1 MESKSRHG
9 YVHVRY
15 KLHKNA
21 PNKEHR
27 NPAHQQREAAG
38 SGGRGRGGRGR
49 GAGVAA
55 PSARA
60 ALARDNACTLYATAA
75 HCCAI
80 HCCRHTVKLPHLP
93 HCIVAAVAITL
104 LRPRCCCQHAL
115 RLPRHILAQTYAQTS
130 LAGSSHTFKPSNFGA
145 CLPRSPELKRNREAG
160 KPHTFAPTPLFVG
173 SNAFSCF
180 PSQSALSR

>member
-1 MESKSRHG
+1 MNHHSRFISIIC
-9 YVHVRY
+9 
-15 KLHKNA
+15 
-21 PNKEHR
+21 R
-27 NPAHQQREAAG
+27 NHFKGFSCQKPASLFYISRPRRPTTQEQDARCARDPENTQR
-38 SGGRGRGGRGR
+38 S
-49 GAGVAA
+49 A

-115 RLPRHILAQTYAQTS
+115 RLPRHILAQTS

-145 CLPRSPELKRNREAG
+145 CLPRSPELKRNREAW

>member
-1 MESKSRHG
+1 MNHLSKPFLHFRAFSCQKPASLFCISR
-9 YVHVRY
+9 
-15 KLHKNA
+15 
-21 PNKEHR
+21 
-27 NPAHQQREAAG
+27 PARRPTTSRARRARDPENTQR
-38 SGGRGRGGRGR
+38 S
-49 GAGVAA
+49 A

-60 ALARDNACTLYATAA
+60 ALARDNACTVYATAA

-93 HCIVAAVAITL
+93 HCIFVAAVAITL

-115 RLPRHILAQTYAQTS
+115 RLPRHILAQTS
-130 LAGSSHTFKPSNFGA
+130 LAGSSNTFKPSNFGA